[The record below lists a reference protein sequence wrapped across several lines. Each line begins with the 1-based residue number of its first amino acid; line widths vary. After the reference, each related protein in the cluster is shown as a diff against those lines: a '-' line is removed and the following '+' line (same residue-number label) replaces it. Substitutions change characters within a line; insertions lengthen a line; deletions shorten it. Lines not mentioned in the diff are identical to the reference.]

1 MSTRDLRTDLLVT
14 ISDPRSPVSEAYRAL
29 RTNLQFASLDK
40 EIRTLLVTS
49 AGPGEGK
56 STTLGNLAVTLAQ
69 AEKRVILVDCDLRRP
84 VLHKLFGLSNERG
97 LTTMMVDAVAMKNPP
112 LQETGVNG
120 LRLLASGALPPS
132 PSDLLGSRRMDEV
145 IQVLLADA
153 DMLLL
158 DAPPVM
164 AVADAT
170 VLATKVD
177 GVLLVVSAGQTRR
190 DNVRVAKSRLEKV
203 NANLLGVVLNN
214 VALDTSLGRYY
225 AGRDEI

>member
-1 MSTRDLRTDLLVT
+1 MTTHDLRRDLLVT

-40 EIRTLLVTS
+40 ELRTLLVTS

-97 LTTMMVDAVAMKNPP
+97 LTTMMVDAAAMKNPP

-120 LRLLASGALPPS
+120 LRLLASGTLPPS

-145 IQVLLADA
+145 LQVLLADA
-153 DMLLL
+153 DILLL

-164 AVADAT
+164 AVADAA